1 MPASL
6 TVTGDP
12 GHEGWL
18 DALPF
23 ELAPDAPLTAHR
35 TSPRALANKILDVMT
50 PPESVTRV

>member
-6 TVTGDP
+6 MVTGDL

-23 ELAPDAPLTAHR
+23 ELAPDAPLTANR
-35 TSPRALANKILDVMT
+35 TSPRTLTNKNLDVMT
-50 PPESVTRV
+50 PPESVTGV

>member
-6 TVTGDP
+6 MVTGDL

-23 ELAPDAPLTAHR
+23 ELAPDAPLTANR
-35 TSPRALANKILDVMT
+35 TSPRTLTNKNLDVMT
-50 PPESVTRV
+50 LPSR